1 MRIYAGPGGQTMTI
15 LRNLFYGTA
24 VVVLVLIGTTLG
36 MKMEDE

>member
-1 MRIYAGPGGQTMTI
+1 MTT

-36 MKMEDE
+36 MKLEDE